1 MQQDNPQAFLVI
13 TESLVADKI
22 AQLTSELQLLE
33 SSEEKTDPLI
43 QLKQQEMD
51 LRALDMQR
59 KIQEFVDTEER
70 KMGEFEQKI
79 DLEKMK
85 REDSEEQ
92 AEERIRIA
100 EEKLNVA
107 REKTNAK
114 K

>member
-1 MQQDNPQAFLVI
+1 MCEV
-13 TESLVADKI
+13 
-22 AQLTSELQLLE
+22 
-33 SSEEKTDPLI
+33 EK
-43 QLKQQEMD
+43 
-51 LRALDMQR
+51 
-59 KIQEFVDTEER
+59 
-70 KMGEFEQKI
+70 KI